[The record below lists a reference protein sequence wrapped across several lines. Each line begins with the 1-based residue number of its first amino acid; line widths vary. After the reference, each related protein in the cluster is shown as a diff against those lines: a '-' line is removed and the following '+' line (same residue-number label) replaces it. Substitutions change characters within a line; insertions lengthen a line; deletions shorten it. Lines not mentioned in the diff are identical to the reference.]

1 MDHRT
6 KRILIGVLAACAVL
20 AASACFAG
28 RPRAP
33 NEAASVEVENR
44 GFADMTVYVVDMGGA
59 RRRLGTATG
68 LTTTVLTI
76 PQTTVGNGREILFV
90 VDPIGGAR
98 TAYTNRIYVT
108 PGDEVRLVIPP

>member
-1 MDHRT
+1 MDR
-6 KRILIGVLAACAVL
+6 RITRFLISALAAVT
-20 AASACFAG
+20 ASACFG
-28 RPRAP
+28 GKPRAP
-33 NEAASVEVENR
+33 NEAAKVEVENR
-44 GFADMTVYVVDMGGA
+44 AFSDMTVYVVDLGGA
-59 RRRLGTATG
+59 RRRLGTAIG

-76 PQTTVGNGREILFV
+76 PQTAVGNGREVLFV

>member
-1 MDHRT
+1 MLMNHSTTR
-6 KRILIGVLAACAVL
+6 LLVVALVAVT
-20 AASACFAG
+20 ASACFGG

-33 NEAASVEVENR
+33 NESARVEVDNQA
-44 GFADMTVYVVDMGGA
+44 FADMTVYVVDAGGA
-59 RRRLGTATG
+59 RRRIGTATG

-76 PQTTVGNGREILFV
+76 PQSVFGNGREVLFV

-98 TAYTNRIYVT
+98 TARTNRIYVT

>member
-6 KRILIGVLAACAVL
+6 KRVLIGAVAAFAVCA
-20 AASACFAG
+20 APACFGG

-33 NEAASVEVENR
+33 NEAAKVEVENR
-44 GFADMTVYVVDMGGA
+44 AFSDMTVYVVDLGGA

-68 LTTTVLTI
+68 LSTTVLTI
-76 PQTTVGNGREILFV
+76 PQTAVGNGREVLFV

>member
-1 MDHRT
+1 MQRRT
-6 KRILIGVLAACAVL
+6 TRLVIAVFAAFV
-20 AASACFAG
+20 ASGCFGG

-33 NEAASVEVENR
+33 NDAATVEVENR
-44 GFADMTVYVVDMGGA
+44 AFADMTVYVVDVGGA

-68 LTTTVLTI
+68 LTTTMFTI
-76 PQTTVGNGREILFV
+76 PQTAVGNGREILFV

-98 TAYTNRIYVT
+98 ASYTNRLYVT

>member
-1 MDHRT
+1 MNHRT
-6 KRILIGVLAACAVL
+6 TRLVIAVVVALATQ
-20 AASACFAG
+20 ACFGG

-33 NEAASVEVENR
+33 NDAAKVEVENQA
-44 GFADMTVYVVDMGGA
+44 FSDMTVYVLDAGGA

-68 LTTTVLTI
+68 LSTTVLTI
-76 PQTTVGNGREILFV
+76 PQSVFGNGREVLFV

-98 TAYTNRIYVT
+98 TSRTNRIYVT

>member
-1 MDHRT
+1 MLMNSRT
-6 KRILIGVLAACAVL
+6 RRSLIAVLAV
-20 AASACFAG
+20 AASACFGG

-33 NEAASVEVENR
+33 NEATKVEVENR
-44 GFADMTVYVVDMGGA
+44 AFSDMTVYVVDPGGA

-68 LTTTVLTI
+68 LTTTILTI
-76 PQTTVGNGREILFV
+76 PQSTVGNGREVLFV

>member
-1 MDHRT
+1 MPLSPAR
-6 KRILIGVLAACAVL
+6 LIGVLGVVVL
-20 AASACFAG
+20 SACFGG

-33 NEAASVEVENR
+33 GEPAKVEVDNR
-44 GFADMTVYVVDMGGA
+44 AFADMNVYVVDAGGA
-59 RRRLGTATG
+59 RRRIGTANG

-76 PQTTVGNGREILFV
+76 PQSAVGNGREILFV

-98 TAYTNRIYVT
+98 TSHTNRIYVG